1 MDISLMSMLSASAD
15 AKGDEKHRATNQT
28 LLEGTPFADVMALA
42 NAKLEPNHHHKK
54 QLEAMQKLAAND
66 AAAVRM
72 PDQTG
77 LPKPAELEAFL
88 PEDAPSVEEIE
99 LMLADKVR
107 EDSSLDLQKLK
118 RDILL
123 DILLGNDPMK
133 ASQNEEEDEEGEH
146 KLLAGDKPKDPL
158 MPNPEDASDAELA
171 DALMAQAAKDAK
183 VSDAAAQALKMKES
197 IVEAARNT
205 VRIINETDAEARDA
219 AIAAALA
226 AAEEMEGGEDDMLQV
241 AGATDAAWQTDSQRA
256 SEIIAATPVAA
267 VVYDMPAKER
277 LPLQLL
283 PSVDKIDAVG
293 GAKNGLNAANAA
305 GGVMPAAGEARSDA
319 AGMRISTLD
328 GSASSDMLV
337 KSSSDVS
344 AQSLKAGS
352 QAARAQLT
360 TENGEVRLPNG
371 AVDAA
376 SDKAQAAQSQPMAAK
391 PTQTQLPNAAQQA
404 SQQMAM
410 QMDTNGNVVRDL
422 GTTQTESADSAQ
434 SQSATTNNPSNASHA
449 MANNLSADAEIN
461 RSMHQGTDAAKTVK
475 VAHGATPGDQVGVT
489 IKQAVNAGQDRI
501 IVQLDPADLGRVE
514 IKMEVQDGRAHV
526 VVTAD
531 SKDTLELLQ
540 RDARQ
545 LERSLQE
552 AGIEADANEMEFNLQ
567 QESQRGD
574 EESEQAQH
582 ATRAYDGAAQV
593 EEEMQYMDA
602 MTGYYTLTVSN
613 GLDIQA

>member
-1 MDISLMSMLSASAD
+1 
-15 AKGDEKHRATNQT
+15 
-28 LLEGTPFADVMALA
+28 
-42 NAKLEPNHHHKK
+42 
-54 QLEAMQKLAAND
+54 
-66 AAAVRM
+66 
-72 PDQTG
+72 
-77 LPKPAELEAFL
+77 
-88 PEDAPSVEEIE
+88 
-99 LMLADKVR
+99 
-107 EDSSLDLQKLK
+107 
-118 RDILL
+118 
-123 DILLGNDPMK
+123 
-133 ASQNEEEDEEGEH
+133 
-146 KLLAGDKPKDPL
+146 
-158 MPNPEDASDAELA
+158 
-171 DALMAQAAKDAK
+171 
-183 VSDAAAQALKMKES
+183 
-197 IVEAARNT
+197 
-205 VRIINETDAEARDA
+205 
-219 AIAAALA
+219 
-226 AAEEMEGGEDDMLQV
+226 MLQV

-267 VVYDMPAKER
+267 VVYDMPTKER

-283 PSVDKIDAVG
+283 PSVDKINAVG
-293 GAKNGLNAANAA
+293 GAKNGLNAANAT

-352 QAARAQLT
+352 QAARPQLT

-404 SQQMAM
+404 SQQSAQQMAM
-410 QMDTNGNVVRDL
+410 QMDTNGDVVRDL
-422 GTTQTESADSAQ
+422 GTTQTDSADSAQ
-434 SQSATTNNPSNASHA
+434 SQSATGSHTGNASHA

-461 RSMHQGTDAAKTVK
+461 RSMHQGSDAAKTVK